1 MKTTMNLRPVETRT
15 EAADPS
21 ATQYKAMRPHQLI
34 DWLEMQ
40 QEEAEIRH
48 LRAQIRTNGRL
59 GVMEAY

>member
-1 MKTTMNLRPVETRT
+1 MTTNLNVRPIEVTT
-15 EAADPS
+15 EAAEPS
-21 ATQYKAMRPHQLI
+21 TTQYRAMRPHQLI

-48 LRAQIRTNGRL
+48 LRSQIRTHGRL